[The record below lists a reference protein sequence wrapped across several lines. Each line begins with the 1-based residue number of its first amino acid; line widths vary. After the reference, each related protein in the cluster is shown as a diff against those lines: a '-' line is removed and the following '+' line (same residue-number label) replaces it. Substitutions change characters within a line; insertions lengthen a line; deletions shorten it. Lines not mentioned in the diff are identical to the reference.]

1 MHVTVLIAVAG
12 NVDVVVENGETA
24 LPLVIVSITPYPSYG
39 VPVDLY
45 KRRISLTTSTVLSRK
60 KLV

>member
-24 LPLVIVSITPYPSYG
+24 LPLVITRV
-39 VPVDLY
+39 
-45 KRRISLTTSTVLSRK
+45 RRK
-60 KLV
+60 